1 MSTTLNSGSL
11 LQSGRY
17 RIERVLGQG
26 GFGITYLATH
36 TGFDQKVA
44 LKEFYMKELCVRNE
58 ETSFVTLGT
67 GESSATVERFRGKF
81 LKEARNLFRLN
92 HKHIVRVL
100 DIFEENGTA
109 YFAMEYAEGGSL
121 SQKVKAEGAL
131 PEAVATRYIL
141 QVAEALAY
149 LHERK
154 MNHLDVKPANIML
167 SASDDAVL
175 IDFGL
180 AKQYDA
186 TGGQTSTTPAGISE
200 GYAPMEQYKLG
211 GVAEFTPETDIYAL
225 GATFFKLLTGV
236 TPPSAQD
243 VFEDGVPVDTLRQ
256 HNVSEAAISVI
267 EQAMEPS
274 KKKRM
279 SSAKVFTEGLSAVA
293 STIEATVET
302 VEETVA
308 VSTPKVAEAT
318 KIAESV
324 KVEAVAAPASS
335 TPKHVAPRSTAASS
349 GADAVP
355 ASALEAELPSACKP
369 QSQSAKTTKSKM
381 WWIVG
386 TVASVVITASIFF
399 MQNSNEGDAE
409 IPPVESVMVSG
420 TIGGHDYVDLGLP
433 SGTLWATCNLG
444 ASKPEEYGDYFAWGE
459 TQPKDSYDW
468 NTYFDTSDGGKTFSK
483 YNFDGGKTVLDLEDD
498 AAYKNWGKGWRMP
511 SQAQIA
517 ELKDNCN
524 WEWTSVNGVEGY
536 VVQSKK
542 NNSSLF
548 LPAAGYRGGGS
559 LYDAGSYGFYWS
571 RSLYTSSS
579 YDACYLLFGS
589 SGIYWFNFGRF
600 FGLSVRPVRVSG
612 SE

>member
-1 MSTTLNSGSL
+1 MSATLSTGTL
-11 LQSGRY
+11 LQGGRY

-58 ETSFVTLGT
+58 ETSHVTLGT

-149 LHERK
+149 LHEQK

-167 SASDDAVL
+167 SASGDAVL

-186 TGGQTSTTPAGISE
+186 TGSQTSTTPAGISE

-243 VFEDGVPVDTLRQ
+243 VFEDGVPVETLRQ
-256 HNVSEAAISVI
+256 HGVSEAAISVI
-267 EQAMEPS
+267 EQAMKPS
-274 KKKRM
+274 KKKRTNNVEAFM
-279 SSAKVFTEGLSAVA
+279 AALNSENTVWGTSARDDD
-293 STIEATVET
+293 ET
-302 VEETVA
+302 QIITG
-308 VSTPKVAEAT
+308 
-318 KIAESV
+318 
-324 KVEAVAAPASS
+324 KVEDDV
-335 TPKHVAPRSTAASS
+335 TF
-349 GADAVP
+349 
-355 ASALEAELPSACKP
+355 
-369 QSQSAKTTKSKM
+369 
-381 WWIVG
+381 
-386 TVASVVITASIFF
+386 IFK
-399 MQNSNEGDAE
+399 ER
-409 IPPVESVMVSG
+409 
-420 TIGGHDYVDLGLP
+420 GHEYVDLGLP
-433 SGTLWATCNLG
+433 SGTLWATCNIG
-444 ASKPEEYGDYFAWGE
+444 ASSPDQPGDFFAWGE
-459 TQPKDSYDW
+459 TEPKIVFNASNYQFKETPLELRIFDDSAHKQWGEGWCMPNSAQFKELMDECVWTWTKVKGAFGYLV
-468 NTYFDTSDGGKTFSK
+468 KSK
-483 YNFDGGKTVLDLEDD
+483 RNHNY
-498 AAYKNWGKGWRMP
+498 
-511 SQAQIA
+511 I
-517 ELKDNCN
+517 
-524 WEWTSVNGVEGY
+524 
-536 VVQSKK
+536 
-542 NNSSLF
+542 F
-548 LPAAGYRGGGS
+548 LPAAGRRTDNS
-559 LYDAGSYGFYWS
+559 LISAQAYGYYWS
-571 RSLYTSSS
+571 RSIGTSNSHDAFYLY
-579 YDACYLLFGS
+579 FN
-589 SGIYWFNFGRF
+589 SGNVDWSNCSRRL
-600 FGLSVRPVRVSG
+600 GLPIRPVRAK
-612 SE
+612 

>member
-149 LHERK
+149 LHEQK

-167 SASDDAVL
+167 NNEDDAVL

-243 VFEDGVPVDTLRQ
+243 VFEDGVPVETLRQ
-256 HNVSEAAISVI
+256 HGVSEAAIAVI
-267 EQAMEPS
+267 EQAMKPS
-274 KKKRM
+274 MKVRM
-279 SSAKVFTEGLSAVA
+279 NSAKAFVEGLSSAAQVVKPEVVHA
-293 STIEATVET
+293 LG
-302 VEETVA
+302 
-308 VSTPKVAEAT
+308 VSTTSGEEEAT
-318 KIAESV
+318 KFSESV
-324 KVEAVAAPASS
+324 EIENVTDHAPQPKPQPTKAPNSNKWWIIGVAVTVIVFGAVFLLLKSKSGNETILNEAVS
-335 TPKHVAPRSTAASS
+335 H
-349 GADAVP
+349 
-355 ASALEAELPSACKP
+355 
-369 QSQSAKTTKSKM
+369 
-381 WWIVG
+381 
-386 TVASVVITASIFF
+386 
-399 MQNSNEGDAE
+399 
-409 IPPVESVMVSG
+409 
-420 TIGGHDYVDLGLP
+420 GGSLNGHYYVDLGLP
-433 SGTLWATCNLG
+433 SGTLWATCNVG
-444 ASKPEEYGDYFAWGE
+444 ASTPEEYGDYFAWGE
-459 TQPKDSYDW
+459 TKPKDCYSDS
-468 NTYFDTSDGGKTFSK
+468 TYFDTSDGKTFQK
-483 YNFDGGKTVLDLEDD
+483 YNNNGGKTELDLSDD
-498 AAYKNWGKGWRMP
+498 AAYVNWGEGWRIP
-511 SQAQIA
+511 SEQQLN
-517 ELKDNCN
+517 ELRSECT
-524 WEWTSVNGVEGY
+524 WTWCSIKGVDGHE
-536 VVQSKK
+536 VKSK
-542 NNSSLF
+542 NNNNSIF
-548 LPAAGYRGGGS
+548 LPAAGNYYEGS
-559 LYDAGSYGFYWS
+559 LHLATCIGDYWS
-571 RSLYTSSS
+571 RSLNAIDSRG
-579 YDACYLLFGS
+579 A
-589 SGIYWFNFGRF
+589 
-600 FGLSVRPVRVSG
+600 FGLGFDMDHINWDDNNLRINGYSIRPVCVK
-612 SE
+612 